1 MLKRYIPLVDAVAIR
16 AGFSDIATE
25 LMSVMWV
32 FQSLWVWLNTARLSV
47 VVLIAAMYLP
57 SADNA
62 ILLYCSVVS
71 KVCVGVISCCA

>member
-1 MLKRYIPLVDAVAIR
+1 MIVAVAITL
-16 AGFSDIATE
+16 AFSDIATDF
-25 LMSVMWV
+25 MPVRWV

-47 VVLIAAMYLP
+47 VVLMAAMCLP

-62 ILLYCSVVS
+62 ILLYCSGVV